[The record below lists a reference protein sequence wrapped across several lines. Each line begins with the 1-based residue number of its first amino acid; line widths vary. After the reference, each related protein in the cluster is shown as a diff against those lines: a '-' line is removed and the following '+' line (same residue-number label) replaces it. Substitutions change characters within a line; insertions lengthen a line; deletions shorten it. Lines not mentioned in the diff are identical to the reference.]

1 MPQQPLSEDAQK
13 AMQEKLQHLVDL
25 AFEQGLLTAIE
36 QARKTND
43 PYLLDAFHDTLTDKL
58 YQELVARHKL
68 EELK

>member
-25 AFEQGLLTAIE
+25 AFEQGLLAAID
-36 QARKTND
+36 QARKTDN
-43 PYLLDAFHDTLTDKL
+43 PYLIDAFHDMLTDKL
-58 YQELVARHKL
+58 YQELVAQNKL